1 MTKPTPPTSRTG
13 DPRLARDVAKH
24 LDRRRIRRKLVLWT
38 VVLALLAAAA
48 RYLTCGHGFGLG
60 DLGKI
65 LGEGS
70 GSGSVHTVVAPARC
84 AVRVTTSG
92 ITVDGKPMQRDEA
105 AAACKATSGA
115 EVVVTGDARE
125 GDWKDLKSALEAAGV
140 KDIVVHQP
148 SSAGPGSN

>member
-48 RYLTCGHGFGLG
+48 RYLTCGQGFGLG
-60 DLGKI
+60 DLGI
-65 LGEGS
+65 GTGES
-70 GSGSVHTVVAPARC
+70 DGSGSVHTVVAPARC
-84 AVRVTTSG
+84 AVRVTASG

-105 AAACKATSGA
+105 VAACKATSGA
-115 EVVVTGDARE
+115 EVVVTGDARQ
-125 GDWKDLKSALEAAGV
+125 GDWEALKSALQAADV